1 MEPTSC
7 TICLEALGDIEVD
20 RGITILRCSHAFH
33 AACMMEYAV
42 ACGARGSSLSCPV
55 CRSEVVSAPQP
66 MDVIPASVEVIPVT
80 VSAFAAPPRR
90 RLSNEK
96 LRWLAMGLGTFG
108 TLCGC
113 VVVYWLTTDMTSGN

>member
-1 MEPTSC
+1 
-7 TICLEALGDIEVD
+7 
-20 RGITILRCSHAFH
+20 
-33 AACMMEYAV
+33 MEYAV

-66 MDVIPASVEVIPVT
+66 MDVIPASVEVIPVS